1 MPSESE
7 TIERRTEP
15 WWLRTLRET
24 AVHDFAVFLFLLC
37 LNGFVL
43 ATPSSSERSFCLL
56 RTGSLLLVNVLSL
69 VLVRGRLL
77 KRAWVAAVIYRIG
90 IYGVVQVS
98 YFFLRHVLPLVNPT
112 TLDQK
117 LYEFDLWL
125 FHYEPAMAWDR
136 FVTPATTEWFSFFYF
151 GYFLLMAVHVVP
163 LVFFG
168 RKKQIVGEF
177 TFGILLMFSIGH
189 TLYMVVPGYGPYRA
203 MADAF
208 HHPFPD
214 GPWYDLVMDTV
225 HSGGAMMDI
234 FPSLHTGA
242 PTVLALFSYRNRHE
256 LPYRYT
262 WPIVTFC
269 TVNIIIATMFLRWH
283 YLIDVVAG
291 FSIAVSA
298 VLLSRPIVRWELAR
312 RSRQGLGELW
322 PEFSNAPLT
331 GSGSG
336 SGSKDLADG
345 AAVA

>member
-7 TIERRTEP
+7 LIERRRHEP
-15 WWLRTLRET
+15 WWLRTLREC
-24 AVHDFAVFLFLLC
+24 AVHDFAVFAFLLA
-37 LNGFVL
+37 LNAAVL
-43 ATPSSSERSFCLL
+43 GTPNSAERSFCLV
-56 RTGSLLLVNVLSL
+56 RTGGLMVAFALSI

-77 KRAWVAAVIYRIG
+77 KRSWVAALIYRLG

-98 YFFLRHVLPLVNPT
+98 YFFLRHVLPLVNTT
-112 TLDQK
+112 TLDHK
-117 LYEFDLWL
+117 LYDLDLWL

-163 LVFFG
+163 LLFFG

-208 HHPFPD
+208 QHPFPH
-214 GPWYDLVMDTV
+214 GAYYDLVMDTV

-242 PTVLALFSYRNRHE
+242 PTVLALFSFRNRKE

-269 TVNIIIATMFLRWH
+269 TLNIIIATMFLRWH
-283 YLIDVVAG
+283 YLIDVIAG
-291 FSIAVSA
+291 FTIAVSA
-298 VLLSRPIVRWELAR
+298 VMFSRPIVRWELAR
-312 RSRQGLGELW
+312 RKREGLGELW
-322 PEFSNAPLT
+322 PEFSSAPLN
-331 GSGSG
+331 G
-336 SGSKDLADG
+336 SGSKDLAEG
-345 AAVA
+345 VAAA

>member
-7 TIERRTEP
+7 SIERRNES
-15 WWLRTLRET
+15 WLRRTLRET
-24 AVHDFAVFLFLLC
+24 AVHDFAVFAFLLC
-37 LNGFVL
+37 LNGAVL
-43 ATPSSSERSFCLL
+43 GTPSSPERSFCLV
-56 RTGSLLLVNVLSL
+56 RTGGLFVAFVLSIL
-69 VLVRGRLL
+69 LVRGRLL
-77 KRAWVAAVIYRIG
+77 KVTWLAALIYRLG

-98 YFFLRHVLPLVNPT
+98 YFFLKHVLPLVNTT

-117 LYEFDLWL
+117 LYELDLWL
-125 FHYEPAMAWDR
+125 FHCEPAMAWDR
-136 FVTPATTEWFSFFYF
+136 YVTPATTEWFACFYF

-177 TFGILLMFSIGH
+177 TFGILVMFSIGH
-189 TLYMVVPGYGPYRA
+189 SLYMVVPGYGPYRA
-203 MADAF
+203 MADSF
-208 HHPFPD
+208 QHPFPS
-214 GPWYDLVMDTV
+214 GLWYNLVMDTV
-225 HSGGAMMDI
+225 HSGGALMDI

-283 YLIDVVAG
+283 YLIDVIAG

-298 VLLSRPIVRWELAR
+298 VMLSRPIVRWELAR
-312 RSRQGLGELW
+312 RKREGLGELW
-322 PEFSNAPLT
+322 PEYSNA
-331 GSGSG
+331 SSG

-345 AAVA
+345 VAAA